1 MTYGVIMGNGLAD
14 AFLLLALDDE
24 GNNLVGDPGLDY
36 GLAGAVLLDLM
47 LAGRL
52 DLDGD
57 RVVVVEAAET
67 GDPVADAALA
77 KVAAEGKPCK
87 PDAWIQPLTEGLRQ
101 QILDRQVEAGVL
113 RRDRDRVLWV
123 FPRVRYAS
131 ATGTE
136 PAAETA
142 VRRELTGAV
151 DGLGDVPARTA
162 ALLGLVQAVGLA
174 GRLFPRPGKE
184 GAQGAPR
191 RDRRGQLG
199 RRRSAAD
206 DRPHAGDHRLDDRR
220 HRGHDGH
227 HHHRLTSGPG
237 RRRRVRSPRRR

>member
-174 GRLFPRPGKE
+174 GRLFPGRGRKE
-184 GAQGAPR
+184 LKARLDEIAEGNW
-191 RDRRGQLG
+191 
-199 RRRSAAD
+199 AAD
-206 DRPHAGDHRLDDRR
+206 AVQQTIARMQAIIASMTAVTVATTVITTTG
-220 HRGHDGH
+220 
-227 HHHRLTSGPG
+227 
-237 RRRRVRSPRRR
+237 